1 MSGTVRRKAGDK
13 PDAKVEGVGPMT
25 SLHAPRRLHL
35 LPAAAV
41 ALLCACSP
49 HSDNQT
55 EPPPGFDPARFVQP
69 APPLDAPQVASDY
82 EVVDA
87 MLALADVKPDDDVLD
102 LGSGDGRV
110 LVAAARVY
118 GARGLGVDIDPARV
132 RESIANA
139 RRAGV
144 AEKVSF
150 RRQDL
155 FETPLAN
162 AEVVTLYL
170 TRDVNLRLRPRI
182 LAQMQPGTRVVS
194 EQYDMGDWRPE
205 EHRRVG
211 DTMLYM
217 WQVPA
222 RLFGRWTL
230 TLAGRTYP
238 LVLTQR
244 YQEIEGTLGP
254 DSRVGQGWIT
264 GANVRFVA
272 EVNGRDHIF
281 EGRLDGDRLVSTRR
295 SDPWQAARAT

>member
-1 MSGTVRRKAGDK
+1 
-13 PDAKVEGVGPMT
+13 MT
-25 SLHAPRRLHL
+25 SLPLPRRLRV
-35 LPAAAV
+35 LPAAAA

-49 HSDNQT
+49 HSDNSA

-82 EVVDA
+82 DVVDA
-87 MLALADVKPDDDVLD
+87 MLALAEVRPDDDVLD

-110 LVAAARVY
+110 LIAAARVY
-118 GARGLGVDIDPARV
+118 GARGLGVDIDPAKV
-132 RESIANA
+132 REAVANA

-144 AEKVSF
+144 SDKVSF

-194 EQYDMGDWRPE
+194 EQFDMGDWRPDA
-205 EHRRVG
+205 HRRVG

-217 WQVPA
+217 WTVPA
-222 RLFGRWTL
+222 RLAGSWTL
-230 TLAGRTYP
+230 TLDGHSYP
-238 LVLTQR
+238 LVLTQH
-244 YQEIEGTLGP
+244 YQEIEGTFGA
-254 DSRVGQGWIT
+254 DSRVGQGWVA
-264 GANVRFVA
+264 GRDLRFVA
-272 EVNGRDHIF
+272 ELDGRDHVF
-281 EGRLDGDRLVSTRR
+281 EGRFDGSRLVSTQHG
-295 SDPWQAARAT
+295 SPWQAVRAS